1 MLLFV
6 HCLNFESNPACTC
19 VHADNIIHL
28 TQPNTTGTLPN
39 HRSKNERFYLSGHL
53 LIDLIERSAASKRRS
68 ASSKSSARAGRR
80 VSAGGQLDAATVAL
94 VRESTALRR
103 TLVTTYAGERMRRI
117 LDWTL
122 SSIDDD
128 VSAFTNRLTTLEM
141 QLFRRGASA
150 AAAHAAW
157 KIGGSRRIAVS
168 GMALRS
174 AAMGHRAALLAA
186 AGGGGQTRGEDDGDK
201 DENGRTTRAVTPD
214 GIGGKRMRVA

>member
-1 MLLFV
+1 M
-6 HCLNFESNPACTC
+6 
-19 VHADNIIHL
+19 
-28 TQPNTTGTLPN
+28 
-39 HRSKNERFYLSGHL
+39 
-53 LIDLIERSAASKRRS
+53 
-68 ASSKSSARAGRR
+68 
-80 VSAGGQLDAATVAL
+80 
-94 VRESTALRR
+94 RESTALRR

-141 QLFRRGASA
+141 QLFHRGASA

-174 AAMGHRAALLAA
+174 AAMGHRAAMLAA
-186 AGGGGQTRGEDDGDK
+186 AGGGQTRDDEDGDK
-201 DENGRTTRAVTPD
+201 NGRTRAVTPD
-214 GIGGKRMRVA
+214 GIAGKRMRVA